1 MTETFFAVDPCDVS
15 EVTKEARRLMQGS
28 QGSAGAWSLLV
39 DAAFDPNLG
48 TDCMRRFHAISIY
61 AGTRW
66 TALEDHGP
74 LLIPLASSKD
84 DNVTLL
90 SQVLR
95 RASGKPMV
103 SLLHS
108 PLRAE
113 ALATHWKNHIAVLE
127 PDGDTLLLR
136 WADSRCATPLAQT
149 LSSGNWQRLTA
160 PLLGWWTLDRR
171 ATWRRVFTADS
182 AIGDVLASG
191 PMRLAPSEL
200 AALVDA
206 GLPDAILATIA
217 DQLPELLPMPG
228 CANAF
233 ESATKA
239 FALGSAHGIDKLPD
253 LVALTI
259 LALGDG
265 DEALQA
271 PALHELLAQPD
282 PERPLAARLL
292 ELT

>member
-1 MTETFFAVDPCDVS
+1 MSEIFFAVDPCDVS
-15 EVTKEARRLMQGS
+15 EVTEEASRLMQATPDA
-28 QGSAGAWSLLV
+28 AGAWSLLV

-66 TALEDHGP
+66 AAFQDHGP
-74 LLIPLASSKD
+74 LLIPLVSSSD
-84 DNVTLL
+84 DNAKLL
-90 SQVLR
+90 RQVLR

-103 SLLHS
+103 SLVSS
-108 PLRAE
+108 PLQAD
-113 ALATHWKNHIAVLE
+113 ALAAHWKNHIAVLD

-136 WADSRCATPLAQT
+136 WADSRCASQLAQA

-160 PLLGWWTLDRR
+160 PLLAWWTLDRR
-171 ATWRRVFTADS
+171 ATWCRVFAAES
-182 AIGDVLASG
+182 ASGDVLASG
-191 PMRLAPSEL
+191 PMRLAPCEF
-200 AALVDA
+200 AALVEA
-206 GLPDAILATIA
+206 GIPDAILATIA
-217 DQLPELLPMPG
+217 DQLPELLRMPE
-228 CANAF
+228 CADAF

-239 FALGSAHGIDKLPD
+239 LALGTAHGIEGLSD
-253 LVALTI
+253 LVALTL

-271 PALHELLAQPD
+271 PALHELLSHPD